1 MVGLVGTEIA
11 WHALGQGSSLNSVL
25 VAIDRP
31 TMPIDREVPLM
42 CLPTMTRDL
51 SLHTLA
57 RRMPTL
63 VASYDKLG
71 VL

>member
-51 SLHTLA
+51 RPQTHSC
-57 RRMPTL
+57 PKD
-63 VASYDKLG
+63 ASVSRFL
-71 VL
+71 